1 VESEKN
7 LLPLGIITQ
16 YSADFSEE
24 KATLDITTEE
34 KIALFS
40 NALYV
45 REILEY
51 SEVRTS
57 SVKKIENQNDLQYS
71 FSAQCEQEIG
81 TLQEI
86 YVEKTND
93 IQ

>member
-1 VESEKN
+1 M
-7 LLPLGIITQ
+7 PLGIITQ
-16 YSADFSEE
+16 YGACISEE
-24 KATLDITTEE
+24 KAEIKASLQD

-40 NALYV
+40 NAVYV
-45 REILEY
+45 REILDF

-57 SVKKIENQNDLQYS
+57 GLEKSESKNQVQYE

-86 YVEKTND
+86 YVEKTDD